1 MKSVKAATKL
11 RARVPKPG
19 LIRQTKRV
27 RGEGDHHAARR
38 HRASVESFVKSGQV
52 EGAARD
58 AEPKTPVE
66 EMEMF
71 NAERIGK
78 ARSRGED
85 PVSCS

>member
-11 RARVPKPG
+11 RVRVPEV
-19 LIRQTKRV
+19 IRQTKRV

-71 NAERIGK
+71 NAERIGE

-85 PVSCS
+85 PESCS

>member
-11 RARVPKPG
+11 RVRVPEV
-19 LIRQTKRV
+19 IRQTKRA

-85 PVSCS
+85 PESCS